1 MSKKRILSG
10 MRPTG
15 RLHLGNYVGALENW
29 IRLQNEYD
37 SFHMVADWHMLTTDL
52 ENTAE
57 IRENSV
63 QVVID
68 WLSAGLDPVKSPLFV
83 QSHIKEHAELY
94 LLFCMLITVPRLQ
107 RNPTV
112 KEQARDLG
120 LEEAMVFG
128 HLGYP
133 VLQAA
138 DILIYKGDAVPVG
151 EDQVPHVE
159 ITREIARRFNLLF
172 GNVFPEPDAL
182 LTRFA
187 RLPGLEGKKMSK
199 SLNNSIYLSD
209 SAQELERKINLA
221 FTDPTRIRVTDP
233 GHPEGCVVFAYH
245 RKFSPSD
252 AAQVEADC
260 KAGKLGCVAHKKQMA
275 AILNAFLEPF
285 REKRSHYES
294 NRKRVADVIADGD
307 ARARAVARATMNEVR
322 EAMHL
327 G

>member
-15 RLHLGNYVGALENW
+15 PLHLGNYVGALENW
-29 IRLQNEYD
+29 IRLQNEYE

-52 ENTAE
+52 ESTAQ
-57 IRENSV
+57 IQENSV

-68 WLSAGLDPVKSPLFV
+68 WLSAGLDPVKSPLFI

-94 LLFCMLITVPRLQ
+94 LLFSMLVTVPRLQ

-172 GNVFPEPDAL
+172 GDVFPEPEAL
-182 LTRFA
+182 LTRFS

-209 SAQELERKINLA
+209 TAEELKRKIGLA

-245 RKFSPSD
+245 GKFSTSD
-252 AAQVEADC
+252 VAQVEADC
-260 KAGKLGCVAHKKQMA
+260 RAGKLGCVAHKKQMA
-275 AILNAFLEPF
+275 AILNAFLEPI
-285 REKRSHYES
+285 RERRNHYET
-294 NRKRVADVIADGD
+294 NRKRIDEVIADGD
-307 ARARAVARATMNEVR
+307 ARARAVAQATMREVR
-322 EAMHL
+322 EAMRL